1 MNHEEFESRFFELL
15 KAMGEFYGKSFSDI
29 VLEMWFTDL
38 NRFDYGSIK
47 KAFAIHRQNPD
58 NGKFM
63 PKPGDIIRI
72 LEGTSKDNSF
82 VAWSKIRES
91 IGKVGAYQT
100 VVLDDPIIHRVVQD
114 MGGWIR
120 LCHID
125 EKELPFI
132 ANEFKSRYQGFKSQ
146 GEIPDYPAKLYGI
159 HEGENLSK
167 GLLDQIPETILIGDP
182 EKAKEVL
189 RVGINRP
196 SLQIS
201 GFDNGLAKIELKV
214 IK

>member
-1 MNHEEFESRFFELL
+1 
-15 KAMGEFYGKSFSDI
+15 
-29 VLEMWFTDL
+29 
-38 NRFDYGSIK
+38 
-47 KAFAIHRQNPD
+47 
-58 NGKFM
+58 
-63 PKPGDIIRI
+63 
-72 LEGTSKDNSF
+72 
-82 VAWSKIRES
+82 
-91 IGKVGAYQT
+91 
-100 VVLDDPIIHRVVQD
+100 

-146 GEIPDYPAKLYGI
+146 GEIPDYPAKIYGI